1 MASEM
6 QSEGTSPNE
15 TLRPPAGIP
24 FHPKPEVVK
33 QTEVERAAA
42 GTSTAEPLQQA
53 VRFASTDQEIEPA
66 ASLQS
71 VETPLLEG
79 RESPE
84 EFTPEAQ
91 AEFRTISQSIRESRL
106 HQGRMSNFV
115 FEPISLP
122 PSRAPSPDTQ
132 RPPSRDALRYTGSSP
147 DASPSTSRIH
157 SPPLTPAA
165 THSLDSQSRA
175 IGEPGEGVIKV
186 QRDPVLITPQISP
199 PRGTPPPI
207 ALGKAFESDNPP
219 STTTS
224 RPSSSSEM
232 LSSQPTSLSS
242 GSAAVAPHPKHIPNF
257 TIGASGDSGVPS
269 RASSPTSRPS
279 STVGTTTPPQS
290 RPFTPV
296 GDKDDPYARSKRA
309 PQSQNLSGI
318 ENRFMFNDTR
328 RRSGQSSTAMSSTQ
342 VPRSNSRLELK
353 DQHKHHSHLFGGRHQ
368 HDDGAKHQ
376 GSMSDLKRFFRLGH
390 KKRGSSPAGN
400 KSGTRTPPHQL
411 SQPSVPFGEDELHS
425 KYGRLG
431 KVLGSGAGGSV
442 RLIKRTGD
450 GTTFAVKQFRARHA
464 YETEKDYSKKVT
476 AEFCVGSTLHHG
488 NIIETLDIIHEN
500 GNWYEVMEYA
510 PYDLF
515 AIVMTGKM
523 SREEIA
529 CSFLQIVS
537 GVTYLHGMGLAH
549 RDLKLD
555 NVVVNDKGIMKLI
568 DFGSATV
575 FQYPFEN
582 STVLATG
589 IVGSDPYL
597 APEVY
602 DSPKYDPEATDIW
615 SLAIIFC
622 CMSLRRFPWKAP
634 KATDNSFKLFASAPT
649 QGQPSGERR
658 ISERPKSTADL
669 VTAQED
675 RRRSAP
681 NQENA
686 SRQGS
691 NESAPPHK
699 HRHHHHHHGT
709 DEGQPEAAAKSNE
722 NLAVPQAGAA
732 QTPQQQPILKGP
744 WRLLRLLPRE
754 SRNVIG
760 IMLEIDPKRRA
771 KLDEVLE
778 DPWVANTPIC
788 SQEVGGKVYKAPNH
802 EHTLEPGTAVTS
814 VPSKGKGP

>member
-1 MASEM
+1 MASEIE
-6 QSEGTSPNE
+6 SVGNLPNE
-15 TLRPPAGIP
+15 RLRPPTELTVG
-24 FHPKPEVVK
+24 KP
-33 QTEVERAAA
+33 TEQNETEAAVA

-53 VRFASTDQEIEPA
+53 VRFASTNQEIEPA

-71 VETPLLEG
+71 IETPLPEQ
-79 RESPE
+79 REVPE
-84 EFTPEAQ
+84 EFTPEAE
-91 AEFRTISQSIRESRL
+91 AEFRTISQSIQSGRL
-106 HQGRMSNFV
+106 HQGRMSSFA

-122 PSRAPSPDTQ
+122 PSRVPSRDSQ
-132 RPPSRDALRYTGSSP
+132 RPSSRDALRYVGSSP
-147 DASPSTSRIH
+147 EASPSTSRMH

-165 THSLDSQSRA
+165 TRSIESKPGV
-175 IGEPGEGVIKV
+175 IGEPAEGVVNI
-186 QRDPVLITPQISP
+186 QRDPVLITPQTSP
-199 PRGTPPPI
+199 PRATLPPT
-207 ALGKAFESDNPP
+207 ALGKAFGSDSSP

-224 RPSSSSEM
+224 RPSSSSGM
-232 LSSQPTSLSS
+232 LSSHPTSLSS
-242 GSAAVAPHPKHIPNF
+242 GSAAVAPHPRHIPNF

-269 RASSPTSRPS
+269 RESSPTSRPDS
-279 STVGTTTPPQS
+279 VIGTTTPPHS

-296 GDKDDPYARSKRA
+296 GDKDDPYARSKRP
-309 PQSQNLSGI
+309 PQSQNVAGI
-318 ENRFMFNDTR
+318 ENRFVFNDTR
-328 RRSGQSSTAMSSTQ
+328 RRSGQSSTALSSAQ
-342 VPRSNSRLELK
+342 LPRSNSKPELK
-353 DQHKHHSHLFGGRHQ
+353 EQHKHHSHLFGGKHQ
-368 HDDGAKHQ
+368 SEEGGKPQ
-376 GSMSDLKRFFRLGH
+376 GSMSDLKRFFRIGH

-400 KSGTRTPPHQL
+400 KSGTQTPPHQL
-411 SQPSVPFGEDELHS
+411 SQPSVPFGEDALYS

-442 RLIKRTGD
+442 RLIKRTAD

-464 YETEKDYSKKVT
+464 YETERDYSKKVT
-476 AEFCVGSTLHHG
+476 AEFCVGSTLHNG

-500 GNWYEVMEYA
+500 GSWYEVMEYA

-555 NVVVNDKGIMKLI
+555 NVVVNDQGIMKLI

-634 KATDNSFKLFASAPT
+634 KATDNSFKLFTSAPT
-649 QGQPSGERR
+649 PGQPAGERR

-669 VTAQED
+669 VSEQEE
-675 RRRSAP
+675 RRRSVPNPQAP
-681 NQENA
+681 

-699 HRHHHHHHGT
+699 HRHRHHHHAT
-709 DEGQPEAAAKSNE
+709 DETAPVSAIKSNE
-722 NLAVPQAGAA
+722 NLAVPQANTT
-732 QTPQQQPILKGP
+732 QTPQQQSVIKGP

-754 SRNVIG
+754 SRHVIG
-760 IMLEIDPKRRA
+760 TMLELDPKRRA
-771 KLDEVLE
+771 KLEEVLE

-788 SQEVGGKVYKAPNH
+788 SQEVGGKIYRAPNH
-802 EHTLEPGTAVTS
+802 EHTLEPGTAVTP